1 VSITRIFKPV
11 IILTLFTVL
20 FSTAGF
26 GQTRRNDLSLQFGV
40 LSNDQV
46 TDIFGDTGL
55 IVIPLGSYNK
65 RDMTF
70 SGVPFLTYHYSAN
83 DRFGFGGAIGYY
95 SASGA
100 LVASGDDVVV
110 GDFREKSY
118 IGAVELDYHWIMKPG
133 FQLYSGAGF
142 GVKVRHGS
150 YVDGTDTDTETKA
163 LPAFH
168 LNAIGL
174 RLGKKVGFFA
184 ELGIGYKGILAFG
197 LNGQF

>member
-1 VSITRIFKPV
+1 MSITRIFKPV
-11 IILTLFTVL
+11 IILTLSAVL
-20 FSTAGF
+20 FSTVGF

-40 LSNDQV
+40 LSSDQV
-46 TDIFGDTGL
+46 IDIFGDTVL
-55 IVIPLGSYNK
+55 IVIPLGGYDK

-100 LVASGDDVVV
+100 LVESGGDVVV

-118 IGAVELDYHWIMKPG
+118 IGAVELDYHWFMKPG
-133 FQLYSGAGF
+133 LQLYSGAGF
-142 GVKVRHGS
+142 GVKVRRGT
-150 YVDGTDTDTETKA
+150 YVDGTDTDTVTKA

-174 RLGKKVGFFA
+174 RVGKKVGFFA
-184 ELGIGYKGILAFG
+184 ELGIGYKGILAVG
-197 LNGQF
+197 LSGQF

>member
-1 VSITRIFKPV
+1 VSITRVFKPV
-11 IILTLFTVL
+11 IILTLSAVL
-20 FSTAGF
+20 FSTAGS
-26 GQTRRNDLSLQFGV
+26 GQTRKSDLSLQFGV
-40 LSNDQV
+40 FSSDHVIN
-46 TDIFGDTGL
+46 IFGDTGL
-55 IVIPLGSYNK
+55 IVIPLGSYDK

-95 SASGA
+95 SASGV
-100 LVASGDDVVV
+100 LVELGGDVVA
-110 GDFREKSY
+110 GGFREKSY
-118 IGAVELDYHWIMKPG
+118 IGAVELDYHWVMKPG

-142 GVKVRHGS
+142 GVKVRRGT
-150 YVDGTDTDTETKA
+150 YADGADTVTKA

-168 LNAIGL
+168 LNPIGL

-184 ELGIGYKGILAFG
+184 EFGIGYKGILAVG